1 MELTP
6 LKNQVAY
13 YMRRLYERGLT
24 TCLGGNIS
32 LKVSA
37 ETILITPSGIDK
49 GNITGDQIGQLHPNG
64 ANLTPMLKP
73 SMETQMHLAVY
84 AARPDVKA
92 VIHAH
97 PVTVST
103 FAASKTQINCRLLA
117 ESRLF
122 LGEVQTAPYACMGT
136 AKLAENVVHVLA
148 TGNNAILMAN
158 HGALTVGESL
168 LQAYDR
174 MEVLESAAKITL
186 MTKLLGNPEELNE
199 SQLSEIDCLFSL

>member
-1 MELTP
+1 MELTL

-13 YMRRLYERGLT
+13 FMRRLYERGLT

-32 LKVSA
+32 LKVSG

-49 GNITGDQIGQLHPNG
+49 GTITGDQIGQIHPDG
-64 ANLTPMLKP
+64 TNLTPKLKP

-84 AARPDVKA
+84 TARPDVKA

-97 PVTVST
+97 PVTTST
-103 FAASKTQINCRLLA
+103 FAASNTQINCRLLA

-122 LGEVQTAPYACMGT
+122 LGEVRTAPYACMGT
-136 AKLAENVVHVLA
+136 SKLAESVVHGLA
-148 TGNNAILMAN
+148 TGANAVLMAN
-158 HGALTVGESL
+158 HGALTVGDSL

-186 MTKLLGNPEELNE
+186 MTRLLGNPQELNE
-199 SQLSEIDCLFSL
+199 HQLTEIDCLFS